1 MRDVLRVIEEFNNK
15 HNIKDVIESITG
27 VQIKRKSLCCPLH
40 GGDNNHGASIN
51 PAKNIFTCWT
61 SDCGRGLTP
70 WKFISKYYNLNGF
83 KEVAEKANFLFNA
96 NIPIYEK
103 NSVQAPEKHL
113 EGDKILKV
121 EKYLSECKS
130 SLGAEIEE
138 YNHILL
144 NANTGLGKTYG
155 LIDLLKD
162 NKSMDYIFLLVP
174 TRSIAEQVTKD
185 YPIFNIF
192 YGNDII
198 LPKSRYIVSTYHK
211 IHMLEKAIDSEIEAR
226 AILGEFPPMYTVI
239 VDEVHELQS
248 KRKLLGNKARIIE
261 DFVKNSDNSILMSAN
276 TSYINKTYKDKG
288 LFNRY
293 ITVYTENIKYNA
305 DNFNILRLPK
315 GNDQKRV
322 LTINLIKD
330 KLQAYNNVIF
340 YEDSIEQ
347 LKAYEGELKA
357 LGLECI
363 VINSQNKSEEDEVA
377 EEYKNIIE
385 NSKLNKTIIL
395 TTSLINAGVNIKS
408 NKVALIV
415 KQDINKFDIQ
425 KVEQFLARVRTND
438 NDLTLILGS
447 TDKEKPKNIL
457 NYDLF
462 VNELKEIAEIKAKA
476 LNNGFL
482 NQYGLDITHEFLLD
496 EWKECRNN
504 IKYREVADI
513 IYIENGIF
521 KVDEPMIY
529 EQARLEFEKANYY
542 NDKFILDQ
550 LANVKA
556 KNKKIIY
563 LAPVTVEKKEVLKE
577 ENTLKDN
584 AEILLGDSGALAETL
599 EVAEKKK
606 KINDLENE
614 IAKEFHKKYS
624 QNKIYKEMMSN
635 LRNAINTNKRKDI
648 SKVNLL
654 MQIIKVY
661 TKDIGKKQR
670 DIEVQNIKRREKY
683 NKLFPLG
690 TDLERIDLKGD
701 DIYYIVRKNFDCY
714 CKNKKHPISKSAYS
728 WAFEDI
734 YKLREYRDSVDK
746 KNRPII
752 TDKKGKK
759 INIEDINQE
768 LEKCVY
774 SIYDVSSKGYISR
787 LL

>member
-1 MRDVLRVIEEFNNK
+1 MRDVLRVIEEFNSR
-15 HNIKDVIESITG
+15 HNIKDVIENITG

-40 GGDNNHGASIN
+40 GGDNKNGSSID

-61 SDCGRGLTP
+61 SDCGRGITP
-70 WKFISKYYNLNGF
+70 WGFISKYYNLNGF
-83 KEVAEKANFLFNA
+83 KEVAEKANSLFNA
-96 NIPIYEK
+96 NIHIYEK
-103 NSVQAPEKHL
+103 KSIQALEKNI
-113 EGDKILKV
+113 ESDKILKV

-130 SLGAEIEE
+130 SLEAEIEE
-138 YNHILL
+138 YNHVLL

-185 YPIFNIF
+185 YPLFNIF

-211 IHMLEKAIDSEIEAR
+211 IHMLEKAIEGEIEAR

-248 KRKLLGNKARIIE
+248 KRKLLGNKARMIE
-261 DFVKNSDNSILMSAN
+261 NFIKNSDNSILMSAN

-293 ITVYTENIKYNA
+293 ITVDTENIKYNA

-363 VINSQNKSEEDEVA
+363 VINSQNKNEEDEVA

-415 KQDINKFDIQ
+415 KQDRNKFDIQ
-425 KVEQFLARVRTND
+425 KIEQFLARVRTND
-438 NDLTLILGS
+438 NDLTLLLGS
-447 TDKEKPKNIL
+447 TDKEINKNIIPYEMFIGKL
-457 NYDLF
+457 ERESESTRIFFNNYIF
-462 VNELKEIAEIKAKA
+462 NE
-476 LNNGFL
+476 F
-482 NQYGLDITHEFLLD
+482 GLGSTHEIVKNK
-496 EWKECRNN
+496 WNN
-504 IKYREVADI
+504 YKPNEAYAIVKDI
-513 IYIENGIF
+513 MFVENGLLKIDF
-521 KVDEPMIY
+521 PMLM
-529 EQARLEFEKANYY
+529 EQARLEFERANYY
-542 NDKFILDQ
+542 NDKFILEQ
-550 LANVKA
+550 LENVKA

-563 LAPVTVEKKEVLKE
+563 LAPITVEEKKTLKE
-577 ENTLKDN
+577 ENTLKDDTLLIMQDN
-584 AEILLGDSGALAETL
+584 NSIKEFLKLVRKEIKGTQLQVELFREYYNKYKNNTLFKEMLKILRSVIIPNKANENISKITLFTSILLAYTEDTS
-599 EVAEKKK
+599 KKEREMT
-606 KINDLENE
+606 IN
-614 IAKEFHKKYS
+614 
-624 QNKIYKEMMSN
+624 
-635 LRNAINTNKRKDI
+635 
-648 SKVNLL
+648 
-654 MQIIKVY
+654 
-661 TKDIGKKQR
+661 
-670 DIEVQNIKRREKY
+670 NIKRVEIY
-683 NKLFPLG
+683 NKQKPLG
-690 TDLERIDLKGD
+690 TDKESIKGTGD
-701 DIYYIVRKNFDCY
+701 YVYYSVRKNFDCY
-714 CKNKKHPISKSAYS
+714 VDWSKPFSNKATM
-728 WAFEDI
+728 WALNDLIELR
-734 YKLREYRDSVDK
+734 KLESFNEKYLKDD
-746 KNRPII
+746 
-752 TDKKGKK
+752 KGKK
-759 INIEDINQE
+759 IKIIELKEELNSCIN
-768 LEKCVY
+768 
-774 SIYDVSSKGYISR
+774 SIYEITDKRYITD
-787 LL
+787 LK